1 MALRLP
7 TVEELKQIAAA
18 GHFHLSADELD
29 DFQALMPGM
38 FETLEALDR
47 MPLTPPPLKYAD
59 RKAGGLADPKT
70 DPHNAIIRRCSVR
83 GAATG
88 KLAGKRIGIKD
99 NISVAG
105 VPMSCGSSVLE
116 GYVPEAD
123 ATLVTRILDAGGHIV
138 AKLNLDNFA
147 FSGGGDTSSFKPTRN
162 PHNPDYLAGGSSGG
176 SGAALYYDDIDL
188 TVGGDQGG
196 SIRIPASWC
205 GVVGLKPTH
214 SLVPYTG
221 CIGIDPTFD
230 HAGPMGRTVGDVAL
244 LLEVMAGQDPNDP
257 RQHGGVTVA
266 PYTQAL
272 GKDLKGA
279 RIAVVREG
287 FGGPLAEADV
297 DAAVKRAVALIGQCG
312 ATVEEVSIPMH
323 LEAGGIAWGLMAEGA
338 AALFWGNGVG
348 YHFKGSYNAS
358 FGTALGAALRTKGDE
373 LPPTVKVVSLVGG
386 YLNSHYYGRLYAKA
400 QHLRGTLRAA
410 YDAVLAK
417 FDVLAMPTTPMKAH
431 RYRPNLRPGEIVTHG
446 WNMLGNTSP
455 FDMTGHPSISVPCA
469 KSNGLPVGLML
480 TGKHFDEMALFR
492 IADAFERSGDW
503 IK

>member
-7 TVEELKQIAAA
+7 TAGDLQELAAASHFRLSPEELT
-18 GHFHLSADELD
+18 
-29 DFQALMPGM
+29 DFQALMPAM
-38 FETLEALDR
+38 FETLDALDR
-47 MPLTPPPLKYAD
+47 MPLAPAPLKYPQRD
-59 RKAGGLADPKT
+59 PGSRPDPKS
-70 DPHNAIIRRCSVR
+70 DPFNAIIRRCSVK

-105 VPMSCGSSVLE
+105 VPMTCGSSVME

-147 FSGGGDTSSFKPTRN
+147 FSGGGDTSSFGPTRN
-162 PHNPDYLAGGSSGG
+162 PHNSDHLAGGSSGG
-176 SGAALYYDDIDL
+176 SGAALYYDDFDL

-196 SIRIPASWC
+196 SIRIPSSWC

-230 HAGPMGRTVGDVAL
+230 HAGPMGRTVADVAL
-244 LLEVMAGQDPNDP
+244 LLEVIAGQDPNDP
-257 RQHGGVTVA
+257 RQHGGVKVE

-272 GKDLKGA
+272 GKDLKGS

-287 FGGPLAEADV
+287 FGGPLAEPDV
-297 DAAVKRAVALIGQCG
+297 DAAVQRALSTMRERG
-312 ATVEEVSIPMH
+312 AEVEEVSIPMH
-323 LEAGGIAWGLMAEGA
+323 READRVAWGLMAEGA
-338 AALFWGNGVG
+338 AALFWANGVG
-348 YHFKGSYNAS
+348 YHFKGTYDAG
-358 FGTALGAALRTKGDE
+358 FGAAFGRFRKARGDD

-386 YLNSHYYGRLYAKA
+386 YLNSRYHGRLYAKA

-410 YDAVLAK
+410 YDAVLTN
-417 FDVLAMPTTPMKAH
+417 FDALAMPTTPMKAH
-431 RYRPNLRPGEIVTHG
+431 RYRPNLRPGELVAHG
-446 WNMLGNTSP
+446 WNMLGNTAP
-455 FDMTGHPSISVPCA
+455 FDMTGHPSISVPCG
-469 KSNGLPVGLML
+469 KSGGLPVGLML
-480 TGKHFDEMALFR
+480 TGTHFDEMALFR
-492 IADAFERSGDW
+492 IADAFERICDW
-503 IK
+503 S